1 MDDMTS
7 INPAAADDDAGP
19 EITFSISEDVSV
31 ISDPNGME
39 AESISALRTHLI
51 AKHIQEGRRGLTI
64 CACDQDDRAVWL
76 AVNLAVSLA
85 QANVRT
91 LLLDCDLR
99 APRVHRLITP
109 SVEVLGLRDLL
120 EDDALNVGAAIQA
133 DVLPGLAV
141 MYSGGPSAT
150 AQELI
155 FGNRF
160 GQTVD
165 MCLRDFDISIAIPP
179 PAKSFADARH
189 VATLLRY
196 ALIVARK
203 DTTLIADAKTLV
215 NELTLDGVRV
225 VGSVYNAF

>member
-1 MDDMTS
+1 MTS
-7 INPAAADDDAGP
+7 ISPEAADEDVAP
-19 EITFSISEDVSV
+19 AITFSISEDVSV

-51 AKHIQEGRRGLTI
+51 AKHIQESRRGLTI

-85 QANVRT
+85 QANIRT
-91 LLLDCDLR
+91 LLIDCDLR
-99 APRVHRLITP
+99 APRVHRFIRP
-109 SVEVLGLRDLL
+109 SAEVPGLRDLL
-120 EDDALNVGAAIQA
+120 EDDTLNVGAAIQA
-133 DVLPGLAV
+133 NVLPGLAV
-141 MYSGGPSAT
+141 MFSGGASSN

-155 FGNRF
+155 FSNRF
-160 GQTVD
+160 AQAVD
-165 MCLRDFDISIAIPP
+165 MCLRDFDITIAIPP
-179 PAKSFADARH
+179 PSKSFADARH
-189 VATLLRY
+189 IATLLRY

>member
-7 INPAAADDDAGP
+7 IDPVEADQEVGP
-19 EITFSISEDVSV
+19 DIVFSIGEDVSV

-91 LLLDCDLR
+91 LLIDCDLR
-99 APRVHRLITP
+99 APRVHRFIEP
-109 SVEVLGLRDLL
+109 SVEVPGLRNLL
-120 EDDALNVGAAIQA
+120 EDDTLNVGAAIQA
-133 DVLPGLAV
+133 EVLPGLAV
-141 MYSGGPSAT
+141 MYAGGASDN

-160 GQTVD
+160 AQTID
-165 MCLRDFDISIAIPP
+165 MCLRDFDVSIAVPP
-179 PAKSFADARH
+179 PSKSYADFRHIAR
-189 VATLLRY
+189 LLRY

-215 NELTLDGVRV
+215 NELTLDGARV